1 VVGSI
6 TGLASETATVNY
18 ANDQNYNLTIGGTI
32 TAGDIISLT
41 VDNPSL
47 AGGQTTVSYTT
58 ISTDT
63 PTSVATALTHAVNVS
78 TALNTLGVGATS
90 SAAILSLHSDP
101 YYTTSTNGGA
111 TETLSVGTN
120 RRGNVPIAVGGTATT
135 GDVLTITTNYAS
147 LSGGT
152 HAVSYTV
159 LSTDTPLSIANGLTA
174 ALAADTTLQSVGVTA
189 AANSAFLSTSETF
202 SGNTL
207 LPSGSSLAS
216 VTATDGSGN
225 VKTATH
231 QLTVTGPAATSLS
244 YDANG
249 NLTND
254 GTNTYLWDAE
264 NRLLKIN
271 YPGTNNNSQFTYD
284 AYGQNVMIQEYSGAT
299 LTSTKQFVWGCDSNR
314 PFQPSEARNSSG
326 VVTAQYFLLGE
337 TISGTSYLYTK
348 DRIGSIREMTTA
360 SGTIESQYSY
370 DPFGRTVQQQT
381 TVMSDFQYAR
391 YYMHAPSG
399 LNMTL
404 GRLYSARLGRFLNR
418 DPRPNDRLNLYAY
431 VGNYPI
437 GATDTSGF
445 SPDYAQREFAA
456 PGGYNYDPGAI
467 NCIGYAAGIGFA
479 VYPGARQSFG
489 SFIASLPGHIT
500 CSSSID
506 PNSCPNCKCS
516 SGQHPFVFAVSISS
530 ASPYASN
537 NGDPYNDPGFTSP
550 FFHAFAP
557 RGGNSGYEAI
567 PHDLPVGS
575 TPDGGT
581 NPNPYSG
588 SGYRRYCCCSDFAP
602 NSGP

>member
-63 PTSVATALTHAVNVS
+63 PTSVATGLTHAVNVS

-120 RRGNVPIAVGGTATT
+120 RRGNAPITVGGTATT

-202 SGNTL
+202 SGNAL

-225 VKTATH
+225 VRTATH

-264 NRLLKIN
+264 NRLLQIN
-271 YPGTNNNSQFTYD
+271 YPGSGNNSQFTYD
-284 AYGQNVMIQEYSGAT
+284 AYGYVVEIVETVSGT
-299 LTSTKQFVWGCDSNR
+299 VTSTKQFVRTSGSMR
-314 PFQPSEARNSSG
+314 EARNSG
-326 VVTAQYFLLGE
+326 GTVMAQYFSRGQTSSGANYFYGLTHRGDVVAVSN
-337 TISGTSYLYTK
+337 TSGTEVA
-348 DRIGSIREMTTA
+348 SIT
-360 SGTIESQYSY
+360 Y
-370 DPFGRTVQQQT
+370 DPSGRPATLLSTFTPDFGFAGLYVHQ
-381 TVMSDFQYAR
+381 A
-391 YYMHAPSG
+391 SG
-399 LNMTL
+399 LNLAMRRAYKPNL
-404 GRLYSARLGRFLNR
+404 GRWLNR
-418 DPRPNDRLNLYAY
+418 DPLEEQGGINLYEYSINSPVNWVDPA
-431 VGNYPI
+431 GTLMMPAPPSAGPI
-437 GATDTSGF
+437 GFPGLPPSPPPTGTPIAPPQGPPTGTPPAPPGPGPIGYPPLPPSPGPIGYPLLPPHKGKFPPGVCASKPKPPDLPPDDQGAKPGTGPPIGQPGSREPGDPGGPSPGGPTSG
-445 SPDYAQREFAA
+445 P
-456 PGGYNYDPGAI
+456 
-467 NCIGYAAGIGFA
+467 
-479 VYPGARQSFG
+479 
-489 SFIASLPGHIT
+489 
-500 CSSSID
+500 
-506 PNSCPNCKCS
+506 
-516 SGQHPFVFAVSISS
+516 
-530 ASPYASN
+530 
-537 NGDPYNDPGFTSP
+537 GDPVPPLNPEDPTNRHWDWIDYMYRI
-550 FFHAFAP
+550 FF
-557 RGGNSGYEAI
+557 GGK
-567 PHDLPVGS
+567 
-575 TPDGGT
+575 
-581 NPNPYSG
+581 
-588 SGYRRYCCCSDFAP
+588 
-602 NSGP
+602 